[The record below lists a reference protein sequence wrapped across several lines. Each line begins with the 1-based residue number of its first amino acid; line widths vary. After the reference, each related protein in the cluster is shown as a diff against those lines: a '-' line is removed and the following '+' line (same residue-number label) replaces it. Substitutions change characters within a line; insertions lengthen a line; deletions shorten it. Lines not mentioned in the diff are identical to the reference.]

1 MSAFKEEMKR
11 INMSEKVLV
20 RDGKRAIRADLN
32 TRQQPPDLL
41 DDDGNREV
49 PHL

>member
-1 MSAFKEEMKR
+1 
-11 INMSEKVLV
+11 MSEKVLV

-41 DDDGNREV
+41 DDDANREV
-49 PHL
+49 PHLSIIAHQCLL